1 MAEAL
6 AATRPAAAAALPQA
20 LLPAIER
27 GLDAQ
32 GYWAG
37 AASLG
42 ADLEAGLLAIARA
55 LGPLYVPEGCDPGAP
70 ILYTSPSLD
79 PNAAPFDRREPIG
92 WHGDFASHEDRP
104 EISLVYVSRADPAG
118 ALAGAWRLA
127 SAARLVAR
135 LRATAA
141 GRQAVHFL
149 GRERLPFSY
158 AEGRPVRWFRAI
170 EAGAGPGAARLRF
183 YEPSIVRGCRAAYGE
198 VPGAVAR
205 ALRLV
210 TEAAD
215 EICEVRPTPAGS
227 LLVINNWDALHDRA
241 EQSVSGRGEDREA
254 LLAFVAQRARR
265 PADGAGG
272 EAGPSP

>member
-1 MAEAL
+1 MVAEAL
-6 AATRPAAAAALPQA
+6 AATKPAGPAALPEV

-27 GLDAQ
+27 ALDGQ

-42 ADLEAGLLAIARA
+42 ADPEAGLLAIAHS
-55 LGPLYVPEGCDPGAP
+55 LGALYVPEGCDPGAP

-79 PNAAPFDRREPIG
+79 PKAAPFDRREPIG

-104 EISLVYVSRADPAG
+104 EISIVYVSRADPAG

-141 GRQAVHFL
+141 GREAIHFL

-170 EAGAGPGAARLRF
+170 EPGAGPRSARLRF

-227 LLVINNWDALHDRA
+227 LLVINNWEALHDRV
-241 EQSVSGRGEDREA
+241 EQSVTGSGVDREA
-254 LLAFVAQRARR
+254 LLTFVAQRSGR
-265 PADGAGG
+265 
-272 EAGPSP
+272 